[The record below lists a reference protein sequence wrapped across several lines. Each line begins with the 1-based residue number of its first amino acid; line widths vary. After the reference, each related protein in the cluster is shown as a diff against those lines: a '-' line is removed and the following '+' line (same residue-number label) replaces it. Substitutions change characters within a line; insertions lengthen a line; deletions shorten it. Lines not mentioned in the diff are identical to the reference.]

1 MLELKII
8 IYSAIFLTSSAIG
21 IIKSRKYIYRVEELK
36 EFKNALNMFRTKI
49 KFTYEPIPEIFEQIS
64 KSITPAI
71 GGIFKLASYNMN
83 FYPAGEAWTKAMDTD
98 ILNINLEDKNI
109 LKDLS
114 KLLGAT
120 DLDGQLSQIDITYN
134 FLDEQIKKAE
144 KEKLKNESL
153 YRKLGMVIGL
163 GIVIVLL

>member
-1 MLELKII
+1 MLGLKIL
-8 IYSAIFLTSSAIG
+8 IYSAIFLTCSVIG
-21 IIKSRKYIYRVEELK
+21 IIKSQKYIYRVDELK

-64 KSITPAI
+64 KSITPSI

-120 DLDGQLSQIDITYN
+120 DLDGQLSQIEITYN
-134 FLDEQIKKAE
+134 FLEEQIKKAE
-144 KEKLKNESL
+144 RDRLKNESL
-153 YRKLGMVIGL
+153 YRKLGIVIGL
-163 GIVIVLL
+163 GIVIVLM

>member
-49 KFTYEPIPEIFEQIS
+49 KFTYEPIPEIFNQIS

-83 FYPAGEAWTKAMDTD
+83 FYPAGEAWIKAMDTD

>member
-1 MLELKII
+1 MLGLKII
-8 IYSAIFLTSSAIG
+8 IYSAIFLTCSVIG
-21 IIKSRKYIYRVEELK
+21 IIKSQKYIYRVDELK

-120 DLDGQLSQIDITYN
+120 DLDGQLSQIEITYN
-134 FLDEQIKKAE
+134 FLEEQIKKAE
-144 KEKLKNESL
+144 RDRIKNEAL
-153 YRKLGMVIGL
+153 YRKLGIVIGL
-163 GIVIVLL
+163 GIVIVLM